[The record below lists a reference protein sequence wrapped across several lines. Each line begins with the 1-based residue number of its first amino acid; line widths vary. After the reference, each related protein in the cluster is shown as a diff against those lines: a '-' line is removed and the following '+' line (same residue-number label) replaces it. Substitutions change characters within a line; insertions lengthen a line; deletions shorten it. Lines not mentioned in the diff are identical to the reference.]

1 MLAPMARRPPAAV
14 VNRLPILLGR
24 YGMSWGEL
32 ERRTLLP
39 PRLLA
44 RLRVPGANPRLVVA
58 ERIAAALGVPV
69 EAVGGRRRPGCGT
82 RAPVSPPP
90 PAGAPPRRAPPP
102 APD

>member
-39 PRLLA
+39 SRLLA

-69 EAVGGRRRPGCGT
+69 EAVWVRRRP
-82 RAPVSPPP
+82 
-90 PAGAPPRRAPPP
+90 
-102 APD
+102 

>member
-24 YGMSWGEL
+24 YGISWGEL

-44 RLRVPGANPRLVVA
+44 RLRAPGANPRLVVA
-58 ERIAAALGVPV
+58 ERIAVALGVPV
-69 EAVGGRRRPGCGT
+69 EAVWVRRRP
-82 RAPVSPPP
+82 
-90 PAGAPPRRAPPP
+90 
-102 APD
+102 